1 MHATDP
7 IMFDVALLDASG
19 NGLSYADKTAF
30 EAAGWALS
38 FRDPATGN
46 ALGSQPAYTLSP
58 VTGVTGRHTVLVT
71 LGTSAWFA
79 RITPPSTAYDF
90 AVLPGASW
98 DGSTYDSDDLYSR
111 LSTVYGTALSGS
123 TVSTVALP
131 NMVEGDT
138 YLTTVTVPAAYLARM
153 GWTDLTGSTLT
164 GTIRRPEDTTTGTP
178 ACTLDATGTPPN
190 GLLAVN
196 GTDAKAV
203 DLSWTTYPTGMVLTS
218 PERTTGTVNFR
229 VEIQA
234 VKGGKKL
241 TVIYNATLPVYR
253 QDNTA

>member
-7 IMFDVALLDASG
+7 IMFDLALLDASG

-38 FRDPATGN
+38 FRAPATGS
-46 ALGSQPAYTLSP
+46 ALGSQPAYTIAP
-58 VTGVTGRHTVLVT
+58 VSGVTGRHTVLVT
-71 LGTSAWFA
+71 LGTTAWYA
-79 RITPPSTAYDF
+79 RITPPSVNHDF
-90 AVLPGASW
+90 AILPSVTW
-98 DGSTYDSDDLYSR
+98 DGSTYDSDDLYAR
-111 LSTVYGTALSGS
+111 LSTVYGSALSGS
-123 TVSTVALP
+123 TVSTVAMP

-138 YLTTVTVPAAYLARM
+138 YATTVTVPAAYLARM
-153 GWTDLTGSTLT
+153 GWTDLTGATLT
-164 GTIRRPEDTTTGTP
+164 GTIRRPGDTTTGTP

-203 DLSWTTYPTGMVLTS
+203 DISWTTYPSGMVLDAG
-218 PERTTGTVNFR
+218 ERLLGTVNFR

-234 VKGGKKL
+234 VKTGKKL
-241 TVIYNATLPVYR
+241 TVLYNATLPVYR